1 MRGVGS
7 AQQAYIFFH
16 VLDFFREEKK
26 LEYNLVKRAGHEDLP
41 A

>member
-1 MRGVGS
+1 MRGVGA

-16 VLDFFREEKK
+16 VLDFFREEKE
-26 LEYNLVKRAGHEDLP
+26 LEYDLVKRAGLRDLP